1 MKLISQPWK
10 AKMKKLILILVLF
23 VASFSSHAFETLT
36 GGKISTTAAIV
47 NASGVIDTSNPLA
60 VNVVSGGGGGSALP
74 NATTNITQFGG
85 AAVVTGAG
93 VSGAGI
99 PRVTV
104 SSDSFGGTFP
114 VQNTAPLPTGTN
126 TIGAISNTA
135 FSVSNF
141 PASQVTTVSNIVNV
155 TGYRGVST
163 DRSGTITTAGVSQTL
178 SALNINRVHFEI
190 QANLGNTTPLC
201 FNFAAA
207 ASATANTRCLLA
219 GATYN
224 MDVPNFVSTEL
235 ITVWSAT
242 AGAAWSAKEY

>member
-1 MKLISQPWK
+1 
-10 AKMKKLILILVLF
+10 MKKLITLFALILAF
-23 VASFSSHAFETLT
+23 NAQAFETLT
-36 GGKISTTAAIV
+36 GGKISTTAAVV
-47 NASGVIDTSNPLA
+47 NSTGLIDATNPLA
-60 VNVVSGGGGGSALP
+60 VTVVSGGGGGGSALP
-74 NATTNITQFGG
+74 NATTNITQFGS

-99 PRVTV
+99 PRVTIAN
-104 SSDSFGGTFP
+104 DSFGGAFP
-114 VQNTAPLPTGTN
+114 VQNTAPIPTGTN

-135 FSVSNF
+135 FAVSNF
-141 PASQVTTVSNIVNV
+141 PVTQPVSGAITVSNIVNV
-155 TGYRGVST
+155 TGYRGIAT

-178 SALNINRVHFEI
+178 SALNANRVHFEI
-190 QANLGNTTPLC
+190 QANLANTTPLC
-201 FNFAAA
+201 FNFTAA
-207 ASATANTRCLLA
+207 ASATANTRCLIA